1 MNRLVFIIVLL
12 LGLASCGMQKQVVS
26 QDTQAERTAAQTD
39 SLRLRL
45 DIDKIV
51 RESINELM
59 SMEFQQNIE
68 IERTMW
74 SPPDSTGA
82 QHVVQEEKVKSVT
95 VVKETKKSEAETLVE
110 TAEKIDSVSVSA
122 GVEEL
127 VVETVTDIEEKDGLP
142 WWQQTLMYIGA
153 AVLIF
158 ISIKIALKFI

>member
-1 MNRLVFIIVLL
+1 
-12 LGLASCGMQKQVVS
+12 MQKQVVS

-95 VVKETKKSEAETLVE
+95 VAKETKKSEAETLVE

-122 GVEEL
+122 DIEEL
-127 VVETVTDIEEKDGLP
+127 AVDTVTDIEEKDGLP
-142 WWQQTLMYIGA
+142 WWQKTLMYIGA
-153 AVLIF
+153 AVLI
-158 ISIKIALKFI
+158 ILAIKIALRFI

>member
-1 MNRLVFIIVLL
+1 MNCLVIFIVLL
-12 LGLASCGMQKQVVS
+12 GLTSCGMQKQVVS

-95 VVKETKKSEAETLVE
+95 VAKETKKSEAETLVE

-122 GVEEL
+122 GMEEL

-153 AVLIF
+153 AVLI
-158 ISIKIALKFI
+158 IIAIKIALKFI